1 MKPLQGA
8 LLVIGS
14 SVAFGAMAIFARYA
28 YAAGVDP
35 VSLLFIRFSLAGV
48 VLLVIM
54 LYRKGA
60 LPTGKTLLGYSFMG
74 GVGYVGQSLSYFI
87 ALTMASASSVALL
100 LYTFPAI
107 IAVLESL
114 WLRQKFSFP
123 KLLALVLSLSGV
135 ALTIGFDVQGKL
147 LGITLA
153 IAAAVIYSFYILT
166 GKQLAGRT
174 SVLAS
179 STTIMLSAGVVF
191 GGLTFLR
198 GFQAPTSV
206 EGWLAVA
213 GIVGISTI
221 FAMLSFFAGLEHVG
235 ATNAA
240 MLSTFEPVTTVLL
253 AALFLGEPLSI
264 FTFLGG
270 GMILAS
276 ALLLTHHEWTKKHQL
291 RGMSSKSLIRTK
303 VK

>member
-1 MKPLQGA
+1 MKPFQGA

-28 YAAGVDP
+28 YASGVDP
-35 VSLLFIRFSLAGV
+35 VSLLFLRFFLAGV
-48 VLLVIM
+48 IM
-54 LYRKGA
+54 LAILLYRKIAFPSGQ
-60 LPTGKTLLGYSFMG
+60 TLLGYAFMG
-74 GVGYVGQSLSYFI
+74 GIGYVGQSLSYFT
-87 ALTMASASSVALL
+87 ALTLASASSVALL

-107 IAVLESL
+107 VAVLESL

-135 ALTIGFDVQGKL
+135 ALTIGFDVQGTP
-147 LGITLA
+147 LGIVLA
-153 IAAAVIYSFYILT
+153 VAAAVIYSFYILT

-179 STTIMLSAGVVF
+179 STTIMLSAGIVF
-191 GGLTFLR
+191 GALTLLR
-198 GFQAPTSV
+198 GFQAPTTL
-206 EGWLAVA
+206 EGWLAVG
-213 GIVGISTI
+213 GIVVISTI

-253 AALFLGEPLSI
+253 AALFLNEPISL

-270 GMILAS
+270 GMILGS
-276 ALLLTHHEWTKKHQL
+276 ALLLTRSEWTQ
-291 RGMSSKSLIRTK
+291 K
-303 VK
+303 VSA